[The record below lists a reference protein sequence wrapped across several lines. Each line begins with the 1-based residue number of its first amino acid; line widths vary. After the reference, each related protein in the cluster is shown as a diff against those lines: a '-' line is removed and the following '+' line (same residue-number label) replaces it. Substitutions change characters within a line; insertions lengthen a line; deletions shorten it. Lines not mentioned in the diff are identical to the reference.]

1 MGVLAEVF
9 IRFHNLRVAPKGC
22 ESHDRRRPFEGQGTG
37 VGARKGQEYVAGL
50 RDGRAIWVGGQ
61 RVADVTDFPPFAGA
75 LNSMAGLYD
84 LQHERAADCLCEH
97 PVTGELI
104 NASHVIPRSREDL
117 MRRHV
122 AMTHAAE
129 YSVGLLGRSPDYLNA
144 CFAGHAGRSDVWAA
158 NGNEEYAQ
166 NLVRFQD
173 ELARRDLAL
182 THTIVRPNVDKGL
195 GDLASA
201 GGEVALHKVADTE
214 HGILVRGAMVL
225 STLAPFS
232 DEVTV
237 YPGGPLPKDANKFA
251 VSFSIPMATP
261 GLKIICRDS
270 FSSPPGVYD
279 MPFSSRFDEQ
289 DAFLIF
295 DDVEIPR
302 ERVFLDGSTGVWNAA
317 MMSGWTANIMQQT
330 TIRAEAKLRFAYE
343 LISRCCRAI
352 NASDPRTKQLLGEL
366 WTYAEMTR
374 AILVAAETGAHE
386 WGNGIWF
393 PDERPFYALRPTS
406 PHWFQRVNEIIRLLG
421 THNLLATPSEAA
433 FDDPELGPLL
443 DKYLQGANGFAAR
456 ERVRLF
462 RAAWDF
468 VGSALGGRNELYE
481 MYYLGSAVRSY
492 QLDHDIG
499 QFHMGASLV
508 DALLGAAP
516 ERLRA
521 EQTPA
526 FI

>member
-1 MGVLAEVF
+1 M
-9 IRFHNLRVAPKGC
+9 
-22 ESHDRRRPFEGQGTG
+22 
-37 VGARKGQEYVAGL
+37 GARTGKEYVAGL
-50 RDGRAIWVGGQ
+50 RDDREIWVGGE
-61 RVADVTDFPPFAGA
+61 RVADVTDYPGFAGA
-75 LNSMAGLYD
+75 LDSMAGLFD
-84 LQHERAADCLCEH
+84 LQHERSDDCLCEH

-104 NASHVIPRSREDL
+104 NASHLIPRSRADL
-117 MRRHV
+117 DRRHA
-122 AMTHAAE
+122 AMKHAAE

-144 CFAGHAGRSDVWAA
+144 CFAGHAGRSDVWGS
-158 NGNEEYAQ
+158 NGNEEYAD
-166 NLVRFQD
+166 NLVRYQD
-173 ELARRDLAL
+173 DLARNDWAL
-182 THTIVRPNVDKGL
+182 THTIVRPTVDKGL
-195 GDLASA
+195 GDLAA
-201 GGEVALHKVADTE
+201 VGGEAALHKVADTE

-232 DEVTV
+232 DELAV
-237 YPGGPLPKDANKFA
+237 YPGGPLPKDAGKFA

-270 FSSPPGVYD
+270 FSSPASMYD

-302 ERVFLDGSTGVWNAA
+302 DRVFLDGNTAVWNAA

-374 AILVAAETGAHE
+374 AILMAAEAGAHE
-386 WGNGIWF
+386 WGNGVWF
-393 PDERPFYALRPTS
+393 PDERPFYALRPTA
-406 PHWFQRVNEIIRLLG
+406 PTWFLRVNEIIKLLG
-421 THNLLATPSEAA
+421 SHNLLATPSEAA
-433 FDDPELGPLL
+433 FDNPELRPLL
-443 DKYLQGANGFAAR
+443 DKYLQGANGFDAR

-481 MYYLGSAVRSY
+481 MYYLGSASRSY
-492 QLDHDIG
+492 QLDDSIG
-499 QFHMGASLV
+499 QFHMGDSLV
-508 DALLGAAP
+508 DPLLSAEP
-516 ERLRA
+516 ENSRVSRMPKFL
-521 EQTPA
+521 
-526 FI
+526 